1 MQYPFQVVG
10 TMDILHDSTLY
21 SRRFQSIFLTPL
33 INDEVRTY
41 IYESFLGAGV
51 RVRDLLPAPAIISSL

>member
-21 SRRFQSIFLTPL
+21 SRRFQSILTPL

-41 IYESFLGAGV
+41 IYESFPGAGV